1 MNGAGKMRELRILL
15 GESLVELFDFIQED
29 LQLVGRWQN
38 GHSEMVG
45 PILLAKPAARYEADS
60 SLLQHLHAIKH
71 VRLLSLFRGL
81 FDSLFRDG
89 YARKGVHSTLH
100 RVAADALDRVEN
112 LLCKFG
118 LFC

>member
-1 MNGAGKMRELRILL
+1 MT
-15 GESLVELFDFIQED
+15 D
-29 LQLVGRWQN
+29 
-38 GHSEMVG
+38 
-45 PILLAKPAARYEADS
+45 
-60 SLLQHLHAIKH
+60 
-71 VRLLSLFRGL
+71 RGL